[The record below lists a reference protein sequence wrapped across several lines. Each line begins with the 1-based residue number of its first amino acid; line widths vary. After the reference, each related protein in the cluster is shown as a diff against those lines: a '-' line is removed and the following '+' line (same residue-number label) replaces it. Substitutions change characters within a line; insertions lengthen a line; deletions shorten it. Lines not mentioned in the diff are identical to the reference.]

1 MKIDTS
7 KKRYKLRV
15 VIPASSSL
23 TIYSRSLKKMT
34 ALGPVCVA
42 TVVNKME
49 KWDVEIID
57 ENNYSKYGP
66 RDKFGLPD
74 HKQLQALRPA
84 DVIGFYGGLT
94 STIPRL
100 YEIAR
105 FYNKYCKVTTIA
117 GGQHFTED
125 TMVEALSSG
134 IDYIVIGEGEE
145 TIKELLSVMENKQ
158 SIDNVRGISYL
169 KNKEVAYTSS
179 REPITD
185 FDLLPLPDFS
195 LVRYARIKVYP
206 VGRIRGC
213 GMNCEF
219 CTVKGKI
226 RCAPPERLLEHISSL
241 VEARDARHFFVVDDF
256 FGQRRKETIRFCKI
270 LKEYQKRIHCKL
282 SIMVQMRL
290 DSAKDSELLTAM
302 RDAGID
308 KVAIGLESV
317 IDEEL
322 KAMNKNLKSR
332 DMLSLIKIFHKFGF
346 FVHGMF
352 IFGYPMREN
361 INFKMS
367 AMERAR
373 HLRRFIK
380 KARIDTLQVLLP
392 IPLPGTELRERLKAQ
407 GRIYPIEHIGWEH
420 YDGYFP
426 LFEPDEPMTPEEMLS
441 SVRKVMSGF
450 YRFRHMF
457 SVALNIFYFPSL
469 LFSLHNI
476 KSGWRVWYRPWRNSV
491 MRFGGWIVEHAW
503 HSNLKKG
510 HFFRKLKQIRR
521 KLVSQELS

>member
-1 MKIDTS
+1 MKIDVS
-7 KKRYKLRV
+7 KKRYRLRV
-15 VIPASSSL
+15 VIPASPSP

-34 ALGPVCVA
+34 ALGPVCIA
-42 TVVNKME
+42 TAINKME

-57 ENNYSKYGP
+57 ENNYNRYGP
-66 RDKFGLPD
+66 RDEFGLAD
-74 HKQLQALRPA
+74 HKQLQTLRPA

-105 FYNKYCKVTTIA
+105 FYKYCGVTTIA
-117 GGQHFTED
+117 GGQHFAGD
-125 TMVEALSSG
+125 TVAEALSSG
-134 IDYIVIGEGEE
+134 IDCIVIGEGEE
-145 TIKELLSVMENKQ
+145 TIVELLSAMEAVQ

-169 KNKEVAYTSS
+169 KNKEVAYTLP

-185 FDLLPLPDFS
+185 FDSLPLPDFS

-219 CTVKGKI
+219 CTVKGSI
-226 RCAPPERLLEHISSL
+226 RCATPERLLEHISSL
-241 VEARDARHFFVVDDF
+241 IEARGARHFFVVDDL
-256 FGQRRKETIRFCKI
+256 FGQRRKETIRFCNM
-270 LKEYQKRIHCKL
+270 LKEYQKKIYRKL
-282 SIMVQMRL
+282 SIMVQIRL
-290 DSAKDSELLTAM
+290 DSAKDSELLDSM
-302 RDAGID
+302 RDAGIN
-308 KVAIGLESV
+308 KVAIGFESV

-352 IFGYPMREN
+352 IFGYPMNEN
-361 INFKMS
+361 INFKMG
-367 AMERAR
+367 ARERVR

-407 GRIYPIEHIGWEH
+407 GRIYPTEHIGWEY
-420 YDGYFP
+420 YDGHFP
-426 LFEPDEPMTPEEMLS
+426 LFEPDEPITPEEMLF
-441 SVRKVMSGF
+441 SVRKVMGSF
-450 YRFRHMF
+450 YRFRYMF
-457 SVALNIFYFPSL
+457 SVALNIFCFPSL

-491 MRFGGWIVEHAW
+491 MRFGGWIVESAW
-503 HSNLKKG
+503 HSKFKKG
-510 HFFRKLKQIRR
+510 HFPHKLKQIR
-521 KLVSQELS
+521 KKPAPVKN